1 MMKRRIPI
9 RLQALKPFRRST
21 SLGGSR
27 RHCWIRRT
35 FRLTSSVI
43 QTRGKTVDERGVER
57 SAALL
62 VGSGM
67 KRFLIYLFIAILAA
81 VPALAMRL
89 GGLNPNPLV
98 DAGVFGAAILAAG
111 FILSWGAEAAES
123 RVSQGLMLAGLA
135 LVTVL
140 PEYAID
146 IYYAFRA
153 GQLPSSNYVHY
164 AAANMTGANR
174 LLVGAAWPMVV
185 FLHWR
190 RTRERA
196 VELKPSNSVELFFL
210 LLASLYAF
218 VILIKDR
225 IDLIDFAVLLGIF
238 GAYIWRVSRS
248 LRQGVK
254 IENEDDDDDG
264 EEPGPAAIL
273 ETLTSGAQWM
283 WTAGLTLTAGTI
295 ILLSAEP
302 FANAMIGSGRAL
314 GVDEFLLIQWVAPL
328 TGESPEILLAILF
341 VFAAKPGSA
350 LIALV
355 SDKINQWTL
364 LVGALPVAMSIGAG
378 TLISLPLSA
387 RQHEEFFLTAAQ
399 SLFGISLLLGLRL
412 RLGGAIALA
421 VLFGG
426 QLVLAFSLQR
436 YPAAEIAA
444 LTALG
449 WVYLGLA
456 AVVLV
461 IEWPNLAVRFR
472 GSAGKAAT

>member
-1 MMKRRIPI
+1 
-9 RLQALKPFRRST
+9 
-21 SLGGSR
+21 
-27 RHCWIRRT
+27 
-35 FRLTSSVI
+35 
-43 QTRGKTVDERGVER
+43 
-57 SAALL
+57 
-62 VGSGM
+62 M
-67 KRFLIYLFIAILAA
+67 KRFLIYLLIALLAV
-81 VPALAMRL
+81 VPALVLRF

-98 DAGVFGAAILAAG
+98 DASAFGVAILAAG
-111 FILSWGAEAAES
+111 FMLSWGAEAAES

-153 GQLPSSNYVHY
+153 GQMPDSNYVHY

-190 RTRERA
+190 RTSDRA
-196 VELKPSNSVELFFL
+196 VELKSSNRVELFFL

-225 IDLIDFAVLLGIF
+225 IDLIDFAVLLAIF

-248 LRQGVK
+248 LRRGETPV
-254 IENEDDDDDG
+254 EDEDDDDDDV
-264 EEPGPAAIL
+264 EPGPAAVL
-273 ETLTSGAQWM
+273 ETLSSGAQWA
-283 WTAGLTLTAGTI
+283 WTAGLTLTAGAI

-302 FANAMIGSGRAL
+302 FAEAMIGSGRAL

-378 TLISLPLSA
+378 TLISLPLSN

-399 SLFGISLLLGLRL
+399 SIFGISLLLGLRL

-421 VLFGG
+421 LLFAG
-426 QLVLAFSLQR
+426 QLVLAFSLQHN
-436 YPAAEIAA
+436 PKAEIVA

-449 WVYLGLA
+449 WVYIVLA
-456 AVVLV
+456 ATVVLMDRRSLMALFKASAD
-461 IEWPNLAVRFR
+461 NAAV
-472 GSAGKAAT
+472 